1 MTPRSEFRPRDRS
14 EDDDEETPFPA
25 RRKKPE
31 LPEPDELPGEVAT
44 APGPDLSPS
53 RTDEVPRVPGTDE
66 TPS

>member
-1 MTPRSEFRPRDRS
+1 MTPRSEFLPRDRS
-14 EDDDEETPFPA
+14 EDDDEESPFPA
-25 RRKKPE
+25 RRKRE

-53 RTDEVPRVPGTDE
+53 RTDEVPRVPGTEE